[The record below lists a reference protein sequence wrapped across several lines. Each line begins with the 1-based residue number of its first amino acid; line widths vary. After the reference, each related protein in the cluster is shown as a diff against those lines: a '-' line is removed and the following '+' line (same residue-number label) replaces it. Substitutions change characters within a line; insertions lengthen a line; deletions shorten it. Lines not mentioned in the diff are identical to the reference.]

1 MDSHL
6 PAAHKP
12 CGTGVFWG
20 WKAEHKNSLAKRAS
34 QFNIFFPAVFKQ
46 PLVPPCRNTWEITR
60 HFPIHKMLSL
70 STDLSFLA
78 DNMHEQPAAAPQSLS
93 PAPHSQDSSYLSE
106 PLKAGSLQ
114 LCWGCCPLQHTQN
127 GTKGQSIPPALM
139 PRGCSNSSCLRETL
153 RKNKHHPQ
161 HQTGTEMEAV
171 ENSAVRPS
179 AECSGLSKII
189 SQVTRDWHLLQG
201 KH

>member
-1 MDSHL
+1 MVQRGFGSVWAINSRNNYFCCLKIIKPFQRTITTLFYFLSFTSCIIHSHNSYLQQLCRVDSHL

-20 WKAEHKNSLAKRAS
+20 WKAEHKNSLTKRAP

-93 PAPHSQDSSYLSE
+93 PAPHSQDLSSLSE

-114 LCWGCCPLQHTQN
+114 LCWVCCPLQHTQN
-127 GTKGQSIPPALM
+127 GTKGQSIPPA
-139 PRGCSNSSCLRETL
+139 PHS
-153 RKNKHHPQ
+153 K
-161 HQTGTEMEAV
+161 
-171 ENSAVRPS
+171 
-179 AECSGLSKII
+179 GL
-189 SQVTRDWHLLQG
+189 Q
-201 KH
+201 